1 MNMPVLKTEA
11 VDRGATSRRPPRWCG
26 SARRKPS
33 FVKATLLPMLGA
45 IAARV
50 VPPLVMLALLLAVW
64 QILCM
69 QPGATLPSP
78 TKIWTEAY
86 DLIVDP
92 FFVAGPQD
100 IGLGWRVLTSLQRV
114 AIGYG
119 LAGLIGI
126 MLGTIIGQSVW
137 AMRGLDPIF
146 QMLRTISP
154 LAWLPISLAAFRDSQ
169 PSAIFV
175 IFITAVWPII
185 INTAVGIRNIPQDYR
200 NVAAVLRL
208 NHLEFFCKIMIP
220 SAAPYIFTGLRIGI
234 GLSWLAI
241 VAAEMLTGGVGIGFF
256 IWDAWNSSR
265 LSDIVVALVYI
276 GVVGFVLDRIVA
288 GIATIVTRGTSRQ
301 LKERSMTPYLKIDHV
316 DKILHARLARD
327 RGAASDI
334 TLTIEQGEY
343 VSIIGHSGCGKITLL
358 NIVAGLMPVTQRG
371 GAAGEPGGQRARPR
385 PRRRVP
391 EPFAA
396 AVAHRLRQRP
406 ARRGQGVRRPSAA
419 RRARMNGRCTISS
432 SCRWRTPR
440 TSGRRKSPA
449 A

>member
-1 MNMPVLKTEA
+1 MHMPALKGEALSIASPVTPAEVLRLTVAK
-11 VDRGATSRRPPRWCG
+11 SRLWQTRI
-26 SARRKPS
+26 
-33 FVKATLLPMLGA
+33 LPALGA
-45 IAARV
+45 IAARAL
-50 VPPLVMLALLLAVW
+50 PPLVMLAMILTVW

-69 QPGATLPSP
+69 KPGATLPAPS
-78 TKIWTEAY
+78 KIWTEAY

-119 LAGLIGI
+119 LAGLVGIG
-126 MLGTIIGQSVW
+126 LGTIIGQSVW

-146 QMLRTISP
+146 QVLRTISP

-175 IFITAVWPII
+175 IFITSVWPII

-208 NHLEFFCKIMIP
+208 NHLEFFWKIMIP

-265 LSDIVVALVYI
+265 LPDIVVALIYI
-276 GVVGFVLDRIVA
+276 GLVGFILDRIVA
-288 GIATIVTRGTSRQ
+288 GIAVIVTRGT
-301 LKERSMTPYLKIDHV
+301 
-316 DKILHARLARD
+316 
-327 RGAASDI
+327 AA
-334 TLTIEQGEY
+334 
-343 VSIIGHSGCGKITLL
+343 
-358 NIVAGLMPVTQRG
+358 N
-371 GAAGEPGGQRARPR
+371 
-385 PRRRVP
+385 
-391 EPFAA
+391 
-396 AVAHRLRQRP
+396 
-406 ARRGQGVRRPSAA
+406 
-419 RRARMNGRCTISS
+419 
-432 SCRWRTPR
+432 
-440 TSGRRKSPA
+440 
-449 A
+449 

>member
-1 MNMPVLKTEA
+1 MNMPIRKGEALSIASPAAAAEVLRLKVA
-11 VDRGATSRRPPRWCG
+11 
-26 SARRKPS
+26 KPS
-33 FVKATLLPMLGA
+33 LWQTRVLPALGA
-45 IAARV
+45 FAARAL
-50 VPPLVMLALLLAVW
+50 PPFVMLVMILTVW
-64 QILCM
+64 QVLCM
-69 QPGATLPSP
+69 KPGATLPAPS
-78 TKIWTEAY
+78 KIWIEAY

-126 MLGTIIGQSVW
+126 VLGTIIGQSVW

-146 QMLRTISP
+146 QILRTISP

-175 IFITAVWPII
+175 IFITSVWPII

-208 NHLEFFCKIMIP
+208 NHLEFFWKIMIP

-265 LSDIVVALVYI
+265 LPDIVVALVYI
-276 GVVGFVLDRIVA
+276 GLVGFILDRIVA
-288 GIATIVTRGTSRQ
+288 GIAVIVTRGT
-301 LKERSMTPYLKIDHV
+301 
-316 DKILHARLARD
+316 
-327 RGAASDI
+327 AA
-334 TLTIEQGEY
+334 
-343 VSIIGHSGCGKITLL
+343 
-358 NIVAGLMPVTQRG
+358 N
-371 GAAGEPGGQRARPR
+371 
-385 PRRRVP
+385 
-391 EPFAA
+391 
-396 AVAHRLRQRP
+396 
-406 ARRGQGVRRPSAA
+406 
-419 RRARMNGRCTISS
+419 
-432 SCRWRTPR
+432 
-440 TSGRRKSPA
+440 
-449 A
+449 

>member
-1 MNMPVLKTEA
+1 MNMPMRKSEAISAASPAVAEVLRLKVA
-11 VDRGATSRRPPRWCG
+11 
-26 SARRKPS
+26 KPS
-33 FVKATLLPMLGA
+33 YVQAKLLPALTA

-50 VPPLVMLALLLAVW
+50 LPPLVTIGLLLAVW

-69 QPGATLPSP
+69 KPGATLPSP
-78 TKIWTEAY
+78 SKIWTEAY

-119 LAGLIGI
+119 FAAVFGI
-126 MLGTIIGQSVW
+126 LLGTLVGQSVW

-146 QMLRTISP
+146 QILRTISP

-200 NVAAVLRL
+200 NVAAILRL
-208 NHLEFFCKIMIP
+208 NHVEFFVKIMIP

-276 GVVGFVLDRIVA
+276 GLIGFVLDRIVA
-288 GIATIVTRGTSRQ
+288 LLATIVTRGT
-301 LKERSMTPYLKIDHV
+301 
-316 DKILHARLARD
+316 
-327 RGAASDI
+327 AA
-334 TLTIEQGEY
+334 
-343 VSIIGHSGCGKITLL
+343 
-358 NIVAGLMPVTQRG
+358 N
-371 GAAGEPGGQRARPR
+371 
-385 PRRRVP
+385 
-391 EPFAA
+391 
-396 AVAHRLRQRP
+396 
-406 ARRGQGVRRPSAA
+406 
-419 RRARMNGRCTISS
+419 
-432 SCRWRTPR
+432 
-440 TSGRRKSPA
+440 
-449 A
+449 